1 MMTNLRLRNTY
12 NEDGGA
18 WINAN
23 TGQLAYARKLLA
35 DLRVDEPE
43 AGWRL
48 ETRGTATQW
57 HQMDAPFAAC
67 TVYGADISP
76 RVTTRELWAKCLLH
90 AVGADPLTSPTV

>member
-1 MMTNLRLRNTY
+1 METNLRIRNTY

-35 DLRVDEPE
+35 DLRRDEPE

-57 HQMDAPFAAC
+57 HRMDAEGTDRAYIAKAA
-67 TVYGADISP
+67 
-76 RVTTRELWAKCLLH
+76 L
-90 AVGADPLTSPTV
+90 

>member
-1 MMTNLRLRNTY
+1 MMTNLRLRNTD

-18 WINAN
+18 WINAD

-35 DLRVDEPE
+35 DLRRDEPE

-57 HQMDAPFAAC
+57 HRMDAQAA
-67 TVYGADISP
+67 A
-76 RVTTRELWAKCLLH
+76 
-90 AVGADPLTSPTV
+90 

>member
-1 MMTNLRLRNTY
+1 MITNLRIRNTY

-35 DLRVDEPE
+35 DLRRDEPE

-57 HQMDAPFAAC
+57 HRMDNAEGTDRA
-67 TVYGADISP
+67 YI
-76 RVTTRELWAKCLLH
+76 VTITGE
-90 AVGADPLTSPTV
+90 VSEEGEE